1 MHAEGGGVLVV
12 HTPLWLAW
20 TYAEWQWCMPRRVV
34 NYVRLCR
41 CCCTHRVCCVFI
53 WVRVCCLGLTQHI
66 TVGRYDKSAPRHS
79 TLPLVNVTYRRLRP
93 PPSMLW
99 LLSQCFQSH
108 CLSPYANAHQSS
120 FIALLGKIIRFTA
133 VASLYAGV
141 IVLIVSIITL
151 RKEKEIFV

>member
-1 MHAEGGGVLVV
+1 MLLHAWGVLCVYMGASV
-12 HTPLWLAW
+12 LPWPYAAYHGWEVRQIRPSSLNAAPRQRHLPTTPPTPL
-20 TYAEWQWCMPRRVV
+20 YAV
-34 NYVRLCR
+34 
-41 CCCTHRVCCVFI
+41 
-53 WVRVCCLGLTQHI
+53 
-66 TVGRYDKSAPRHS
+66 AP
-79 TLPLVNVTYRRLRP
+79 L
-93 PPSMLW
+93 SM
-99 LLSQCFQSH
+99 FRSH